1 MSPLLGIVFGG
12 PSPEHDISILTG
24 LLCERVLREAGQDV
38 VPLYWTRTGDWV
50 QCPPSSEAKDFL
62 EGAPKGSTPLQA
74 ALGTGFQT
82 PKKGLGG
89 GLGGGKALDIDA
101 ALNCCHGGAGENG
114 GLNGVFDQLGIP
126 LSGGPAPIASLG
138 MDKLAFGAVLQ
149 ANGLPTLPR
158 VALGGDVPFDG
169 PFIVKPRF
177 GGSSIGIEIV
187 EDLAT
192 AQALAKSSVHLRQGA
207 VLEPFSNAAMDL
219 NMAYATHPSLQT
231 SLLEKPLAPS
241 ATEGIYSYGQKYLQ
255 TDGLVA
261 APRELPAQVP
271 DAVTKEAER
280 LTAAVVDVCGLKGLG
295 RLDFLLIDDVLHVN
309 EVNTIPGSMSLYLWP
324 ASVSPASLL
333 LGAVEE
339 AKAAFRAATPA
350 PFEPGAALRAAGGM
364 AGKLGQIGRA

>member
-1 MSPLLGIVFGG
+1 MGQLAIVFGG

-24 LLCERVLREAGQDV
+24 LLSERVLREAGQDV
-38 VPLYWTRTGDWV
+38 LPIYWTRAGQWL
-50 QCPPSSEAKDFL
+50 QCPPGSEAKDFL
-62 EGAPKGSTPLQA
+62 EGAPRGATKLELQIGVG
-74 ALGTGFQT
+74 LQT

-89 GLGGGKALDIDA
+89 GKPVLVDA

-114 GLNGVFDQLGIP
+114 GLNSVFDQLGIP
-126 LSGGPAPIASLG
+126 LTGGPAPVAALG

-149 ANGLPTLPR
+149 AHGIPTLPR
-158 VALGGDVPFDG
+158 VSVGAAEVPFDG

-177 GGSSIGIEIV
+177 GGSSIGIEVV

-192 AQALAKSSVHLRQGA
+192 AQALATSSVHLRQGA
-207 VLEPFSNAAMDL
+207 VLEPFSKGAMDL
-219 NMAYATHPSLQT
+219 NMAYSTHPKLQT
-231 SLLEKPLAPS
+231 SLLEKPLAP
-241 ATEGIYSYGQKYLQ
+241 AAEEGIYSYGQKYLQ

-271 DAVTKEAER
+271 EAVTAEAER
-280 LTAAVVDVCGLKGLG
+280 LTAAVVDVVGLRGVG

-324 ASVSPASLL
+324 STVSAASLL

-339 AKAAFRAATPA
+339 AKASFGRGEPA

-364 AGKLGQIGRA
+364 AGKLGQIGQSR

>member
-1 MSPLLGIVFGG
+1 MLAIVFGG

-24 LLCERVLREAGQDV
+24 LLSERVLREAGHDV

-50 QCPPSSEAKDFL
+50 QCPQSSEAKDFL
-62 EGAPKGSTPLQA
+62 EGAPKGSTKLD
-74 ALGTGFQT
+74 LVVGVGFQT

-89 GLGGGKALDIDA
+89 GKALALDA

-114 GLNGVFDQLGIP
+114 GLNGVFDLLGIP

-149 ANGLPTLPR
+149 AGGIPTLQR
-158 VALGGDVPFDG
+158 VALGATDVPFSG

-177 GGSSIGIEIV
+177 GGSSIGIEVV
-187 EDLAT
+187 EDLDT
-192 AQALAKSSVHLRQGA
+192 ARALAKSSVHLRQGA
-207 VLEPFSNAAMDL
+207 VLEPFVQGAVDL
-219 NMAYATHPSLQT
+219 NMAYATSPSFQT
-231 SLLEKPLAPS
+231 SLLEKPLAP
-241 ATEGIYSYGQKYLQ
+241 TGDRIYSYGQKYLQ
-255 TDGLVA
+255 TDGLVS

-280 LTAAVVDVCGLKGLG
+280 LTAAVVEVCGLKGLG
-295 RLDFLLIDDVLHVN
+295 RLDFLLIEDVLHVN

-324 ASVSPASLL
+324 SSVAPASLL

-339 AKAAFRAATPA
+339 AKAAARFATPA
-350 PFEPGAALRAAGGM
+350 PFEPGAALRAAGGIG
-364 AGKLGQIGRA
+364 GKLGQLGR

>member
-1 MSPLLGIVFGG
+1 VGQLAIVFGG

-24 LLCERVLREAGQDV
+24 LLSERVLRDAGHDV
-38 VPLYWTRTGDWV
+38 VALYWTRSGDWV
-50 QCPPSSEAKDFL
+50 QCPPRAEARDFL
-62 EGAPKGSTPLQA
+62 EGAPRGSAKLEAQ
-74 ALGTGFQT
+74 LGTGFLT

-89 GLGGGKALDIDA
+89 GRPVAVDA

-114 GLNGVFDQLGIP
+114 GLNAVFDQLGIP
-126 LSGGPAPIASLG
+126 LTGGPAPIAALG
-138 MDKLAFGAVLQ
+138 MDKLSFGAVLH
-149 ANGLPTLPR
+149 ANGIPTLPR
-158 VALGGDVPFDG
+158 VALSDTPPPFDG
-169 PFIVKPRF
+169 PYIVKPRF
-177 GGSSIGIEIV
+177 GGSSIGIEVV
-187 EDLAT
+187 EDLDT
-192 AQALAKSSVHLRQGA
+192 ARALAKTSVHLRQGV
-207 VLEPFSNAAMDL
+207 VLEPFSKGAVDL
-219 NMAYATHPSLQT
+219 NMAYSTHPAFRT

-241 ATEGIYSYGQKYLQ
+241 AAEGIYSYGQKYLQ

-280 LTAAVVDVCGLKGLG
+280 LTKAVVDVTRVRGLG

-324 ASVSPASLL
+324 PSVSAAELL

-339 AKAAFRAATPA
+339 AKQSFRRSEPA

-364 AGKLGQIGRA
+364 AGKLGQIGQAR

>member
-1 MSPLLGIVFGG
+1 VGQLAIVFGG

-38 VPLYWTRTGDWV
+38 VPLYWSRVGDWF
-50 QCPPSSEAKDFL
+50 QCPASGEPKDFL
-62 EGAPKGSTPLQA
+62 EGAPKGSTKLEVV
-74 ALGTGFQT
+74 LGAGFQT

-89 GLGGGKALDIDA
+89 GKALALDA
-101 ALNCCHGGAGENG
+101 ALNCCHGGAGESG
-114 GLNGVFDQLGIP
+114 GLNSLFDLLGVP
-126 LSGGPAPIASLG
+126 LTGGPAAIAALG
-138 MDKLAFGAVLQ
+138 MDKLAFGAVL
-149 ANGLPTLPR
+149 AAHGLPTLPR
-158 VALGGDVPFDG
+158 VAVGADSVPFEG
-169 PFIVKPRF
+169 PYILKPRF
-177 GGSSIGIEIV
+177 GGSSIGIEVV

-192 AQALAKSSVHLRQGA
+192 ARALAKSSVHLRQGA
-207 VLEPFSNAAMDL
+207 VVEPFVRGAIDL
-219 NMAYATHPSLQT
+219 NMAYSTHPALQT
-231 SLLEKPLAPS
+231 SLLEKPLAP
-241 ATEGIYSYGQKYLQ
+241 AEGEGIYSFEEKYLR

-271 DAVTKEAER
+271 DAVLKEAER
-280 LTAAVVDVCGLKGLG
+280 LTAAVVDVVGLKGVG

-324 ASVSPASLL
+324 STVKPSTLL

-339 AKAAFRAATPA
+339 AKSAARFSAPA

>member
-1 MSPLLGIVFGG
+1 MLAIVFGG

-24 LLCERVLREAGQDV
+24 LLSERVLREAGQDV
-38 VPLYWTRTGDWV
+38 VPLYWTRAGDWV
-50 QCPPSSEAKDFL
+50 QVPSSSEAKDFL
-62 EGAPKGSTPLQA
+62 EGAPKGSTKLE
-74 ALGTGFQT
+74 ALLGVGFQG

-89 GLGGGKALDIDA
+89 AKPLSIDA

-126 LSGGPAPIASLG
+126 LTGGPAPIASLG

-149 ANGLPTLPR
+149 ANGIPTLPR
-158 VALGGDVPFDG
+158 VALSGDVPFDG
-169 PFIVKPRF
+169 PYIVKPRF
-177 GGSSIGIEIV
+177 GGSSIGIEVV

-192 AQALAKSSVHLRQGA
+192 AQALARSSVHLRQGA
-207 VLEPFSNAAMDL
+207 VLEPFSKGAIDL
-219 NMAYATHPSLQT
+219 NMAYATSGGLKT
-231 SLLEKPLAPS
+231 SLLEKPLAP
-241 ATEGIYSYGQKYLQ
+241 AAAEGIYSYGQKYLQ

-261 APRELPAQVP
+261 APRELPADVP
-271 DAVTKEAER
+271 DAVTREAER
-280 LTAAVVDVCGLKGLG
+280 LTAAVVEVCGLTGVG

-324 ASVSPASLL
+324 PSVSASSLL

-339 AKAAFRAATPA
+339 ARAAYRTAQPA

-364 AGKLGQIGRA
+364 AGKLGQIGR